1 MAQNSLVPAQLTVL
15 EVKGRILKG
24 VAGQYTV
31 DTPQGQYICNARG
44 LFRKNKISPIVGDW
58 VEISI
63 ENSETGQL
71 MTILPRSNELKRPKV
86 ANVDQ
91 VLIVLAS
98 ARPSFSF
105 TMLDRYLMQSEHE
118 EIEAAIC
125 INKTDLDAAI
135 AEEVYKIYKNI
146 GYTVFSVSVK
156 ESDGLQPV
164 QEYLQS
170 KTTVLAGPSGVGK
183 SSLINRLTGRENMP
197 TGIVSEK
204 IGRGKHTTR
213 HAEFIPISTGAYVID
228 TPGFSSL
235 EPPDIPLSERAMLF
249 KEFLPHLGQ
258 CKFSDC
264 FHNKEIDCAVKE
276 QVGVTIHPSRYA
288 RYIEWLNE

>member
-1 MAQNSLVPAQLTVL
+1 L

-31 DTPQGQYICNARG
+31 DTPKGQYVCNARG

-58 VEISI
+58 VEINI
-63 ENSETGQL
+63 ENSESGQL
-71 MTILPRSNELKRPKV
+71 MAVLPRSNALRRPKV

-91 VLIVLAS
+91 VLIVLAT
-98 ARPSFSF
+98 ARPAFSF
-105 TMLDRYLMQSEHE
+105 TMLDRYLMQSEYE
-118 EIEAAIC
+118 GIEAAIC
-125 INKTDLDAAI
+125 INKTDLDAAVAAKVCEI
-135 AEEVYKIYKNI
+135 YEKISYK
-146 GYTVFSVSVK
+146 VFSVSV
-156 ESDGLQPV
+156 EEGEGLQPV
-164 QEYLQS
+164 QEYLQD

-183 SSLINRLTGRENMP
+183 SSIINWLTGHENMA

-213 HAEFIPISTGAYVID
+213 HAEFIPISLSAYVID

-235 EPPDIPLSERAMLF
+235 EPPDIPPLERAELF
-249 KEFLPHLGQ
+249 KEFSPYLGQ

-264 FHNKEIDCAVKE
+264 LHNKEIDCAVKE
-276 QVGVTIHPSRYA
+276 QVGITIHPSRYE
-288 RYIEWLNE
+288 RYVEWLSE